1 MKIVLNT
8 AKNTA
13 NPPEKAPVDN
23 SFNNPAVVAVYKVAG
38 GISNSI
44 LKQVR
49 SAAKDGSTIFELT
62 QLGDKLLAE
71 EVAKLTKEK
80 KEAGIAFPTCVNP
93 NNIPAHLAP
102 VNAADTANLTLKD
115 GDVVN
120 VMLGVQVDGFPAVV
134 AETFVVGE
142 LSSSPV
148 SGKKADLLH
157 AAWNALEAAVRTFT
171 TDKRNWDVTNVVDKV
186 AKEFG
191 TVPLE
196 SMLLHN
202 QGKNLLY
209 GPKEIILNP
218 TKENKNQMD
227 TFKFEEGEVYG
238 LDVLV
243 STSAEGKVKL
253 SEYKTSLYKLTG
265 TTYALKLKTSHKTL
279 GDFKRKAL
287 AHYPFNVKN
296 LEDPRKARVGL
307 IECVNHQVMLAYDIQ
322 AEKQGEF
329 VGQFFTTLA
338 VTKDGVVR
346 ITSPSFDGSLYQ
358 SDKALSE
365 ESKALVA
372 GSVGSV

>member
-1 MKIVLNT
+1 M
-8 AKNTA
+8 AH
-13 NPPEKAPVDN
+13 
-23 SFNNPAVVAVYKVAG
+23 YKTAG
-38 GISNSI
+38 GISNAA

-49 SAAKDGSTIFELT
+49 NAAKDGVTVFELT
-62 QLGDKLLAE
+62 QIGDKFLAD

-93 NNIPAHLAP
+93 NNVPAHLAP
-102 VNAADTANLTLKD
+102 VNAADPANLSLKD

-120 VMLGVQVDGFPAVV
+120 VMLGAQVDGFPAVV
-134 AETFVVGE
+134 AETFVIGE
-142 LSSSPV
+142 LASSPIT
-148 SGKKADLLH
+148 GKKADLML

-171 TDKRNWDVTNVVDKV
+171 TNKRNWDVTNVVDRI

-202 QGKNLLY
+202 QSKNLLY

-227 TFKFEEGEVYG
+227 TFKFEEGDVYG

-253 SEYKTSLYKLTG
+253 SDYKTSLYKLTG

-279 GDFKRKAL
+279 GDFKKKAL
-287 AHYPFNVKN
+287 PHFPFNIKH

-307 IECVNHQVMLAYDIQ
+307 IECVNHRVMLAYDVQ
-322 AEKQGEF
+322 TEKQGEY

-346 ITSPSFDGSLYQ
+346 ITSPTFDEKLYSSEKSL
-358 SDKALSE
+358 SDESTKLVEGEVKAI
-365 ESKALVA
+365 
-372 GSVGSV
+372 